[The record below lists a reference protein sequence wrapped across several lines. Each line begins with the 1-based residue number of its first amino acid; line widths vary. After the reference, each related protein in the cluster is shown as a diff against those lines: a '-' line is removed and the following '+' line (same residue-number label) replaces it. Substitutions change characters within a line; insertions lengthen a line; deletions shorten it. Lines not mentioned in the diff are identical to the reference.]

1 MPTKEE
7 VKKAYRNIKL
17 LLKAVE
23 EDKTIPEW
31 NKRPL
36 IDKILD
42 RLLEMQKWLGDYLDE
57 EDFEMQNIKLKDI
70 CETLLIILK
79 SRDSRV

>member
-17 LLKAVE
+17 LLKAIE
-23 EDKTIPEW
+23 EDKSITEW
-31 NKRPL
+31 RKRLL

-42 RLLEMQKWLGDYLDE
+42 RLLEIQKWLGEYLDE
-57 EDFEMQNIKLKDI
+57 EDYDI
-70 CETLLIILK
+70 
-79 SRDSRV
+79 

>member
-23 EDKTIPEW
+23 EDQNIPEW
-31 NKRPL
+31 KRRPL
-36 IDKILD
+36 IDNILD
-42 RLLEMQKWLGDYLDE
+42 RMLELQKWLGDYLDE
-57 EDFEMQNIKLKDI
+57 DDYGIK
-70 CETLLIILK
+70 
-79 SRDSRV
+79 

>member
-7 VKKAYRNIKL
+7 VKRAYRNIKL

-23 EDKTIPEW
+23 EDQSIPES

-42 RLLEMQKWLGDYLDE
+42 RMLEIQKWLGDYLDE
-57 EDFEMQNIKLKDI
+57 EDYDNK
-70 CETLLIILK
+70 
-79 SRDSRV
+79 

>member
-23 EDKTIPEW
+23 EDKGIPEW
-31 NKRPL
+31 RKSPI

-42 RLLEMQKWLGDYLDE
+42 RMLEIQKWLSDYLDE
-57 EDFEMQNIKLKDI
+57 DDYEM
-70 CETLLIILK
+70 
-79 SRDSRV
+79 

>member
-17 LLKAVE
+17 LLKVVE
-23 EDKTIPEW
+23 EDQSIPEW
-31 NKRPL
+31 KKRPL

-42 RLLEMQKWLGDYLDE
+42 RMLEIQKWLGDYLDE
-57 EDFEMQNIKLKDI
+57 EDYDI
-70 CETLLIILK
+70 
-79 SRDSRV
+79 

>member
-7 VKKAYRNIKL
+7 VRKAYRNIKL

-23 EDKTIPEW
+23 EDQRIPEW
-31 NKRPL
+31 KKRPL

-42 RLLEMQKWLGDYLDE
+42 RMLEIQKWLGDYLDE
-57 EDFEMQNIKLKDI
+57 EDYGI
-70 CETLLIILK
+70 
-79 SRDSRV
+79 

>member
-23 EDKTIPEW
+23 EDQSIPEW
-31 NKRPL
+31 KKRPL

-42 RLLEMQKWLGDYLDE
+42 RMLEIQKWLADYLDE
-57 EDFEMQNIKLKDI
+57 EDYDI
-70 CETLLIILK
+70 
-79 SRDSRV
+79 

>member
-23 EDKTIPEW
+23 EDKGIPEW
-31 NKRPL
+31 RKGPI

-42 RLLEMQKWLGDYLDE
+42 RMLEIQKWLSDYLDE
-57 EDFEMQNIKLKDI
+57 DDYEI
-70 CETLLIILK
+70 
-79 SRDSRV
+79 

>member
-17 LLKAVE
+17 LLKAIE
-23 EDKTIPEW
+23 EDQSIPEW
-31 NKRPL
+31 KKRPL

-42 RLLEMQKWLGDYLDE
+42 RMLEIQKWLGDYLDK
-57 EDFEMQNIKLKDI
+57 EDYDI
-70 CETLLIILK
+70 
-79 SRDSRV
+79 

>member
-23 EDKTIPEW
+23 EDQNIPEW
-31 NKRPL
+31 KKRPL
-36 IDKILD
+36 IDNILD
-42 RLLEMQKWLGDYLDE
+42 RMLEIQKWLGDYLDE
-57 EDFEMQNIKLKDI
+57 EDYEL
-70 CETLLIILK
+70 
-79 SRDSRV
+79 

>member
-23 EDKTIPEW
+23 EDKGIPEW
-31 NKRPL
+31 RKGPI
-36 IDKILD
+36 IDKILE
-42 RLLEMQKWLGDYLDE
+42 RMLEIQKWLSDYLDE
-57 EDFEMQNIKLKDI
+57 DDYEI
-70 CETLLIILK
+70 
-79 SRDSRV
+79 

>member
-7 VKKAYRNIKL
+7 VKRAYRNIKL

-23 EDKTIPEW
+23 EDQSIPES

-42 RLLEMQKWLGDYLDE
+42 RMLEIQKWLGEYLDE
-57 EDFEMQNIKLKDI
+57 EDYDI
-70 CETLLIILK
+70 
-79 SRDSRV
+79 

>member
-7 VKKAYRNIKL
+7 VRKAYRNIKL

-23 EDKTIPEW
+23 EDQRIPEW
-31 NKRPL
+31 KKRPL

-42 RLLEMQKWLGDYLDE
+42 RMLEIQKWLGDYLDE
-57 EDFEMQNIKLKDI
+57 EDYEL
-70 CETLLIILK
+70 
-79 SRDSRV
+79 